1 MKDALIIIN
10 DADSARRIAKKVE
23 ELYLDPINPLTK
35 EKVLREAVRQYQES
49 LKAKNTI

>member
-23 ELYLDPINPLTK
+23 ELYLDPINPLQK
-35 EKVLREAVRQYQES
+35 KRL
-49 LKAKNTI
+49 